1 MTAPLPYHPGLPLTF
16 GGLDPDDASFEKCRA
31 VILPIPFERTTS
43 YMPGTKHGPR
53 EILLASTQMELYEEE
68 NAVEVCDIGI
78 HTLPEMELPF
88 SSTAEAFE
96 EISRTAG
103 WLLDEGKF
111 FVALGGE
118 HSITAPLVAAVAR
131 RTPGLSVL
139 QIDAHADLRADYLGD
154 PHSHASAMRR
164 VLDLAP
170 CVQVAVRS
178 LSSAEAA
185 ALPGLS
191 TRVFYDWNMR
201 DDPDWMRRVVD
212 ALSEEVYLTIDV
224 DGLDPAVMPA
234 TGTPEPGG
242 LSWRELLTLLRM
254 VNGSKHVVGCDV
266 VELSPL
272 AGLVAP
278 TFLCAKLV
286 YKILSYRFFGSPDRT
301 RPGR

>member
-1 MTAPLPYHPGLPLTF
+1 MTQALPYHPGLPLTF
-16 GGLDPDDASFEKCRA
+16 GGLDPEESSFDKSRA

-53 EILLASTQMELYEEE
+53 EILQASSQLELYEEE
-68 NAVEVCDIGI
+68 NGVEVCSIGI

-96 EISRTAG
+96 EIERTAG
-103 WLLDEGKF
+103 WLIDEGKF

-118 HSITAPLVAAVAR
+118 HSISGPLVAAVAR

-164 VLDLAP
+164 VLEHAP
-170 CVQVAVRS
+170 AVQVAIRS
-178 LSSAEAA
+178 LSAPEAE
-185 ALPGLS
+185 ALPGLR

-201 DDPDWMRRVVD
+201 EDPAWMSRVVD
-212 ALSEEVYLTIDV
+212 ALSDQVYLTIDV
-224 DGLDPAVMPA
+224 DGLDPAIMPA

-242 LSWRELLTLLRM
+242 LTWRELLALLRLL
-254 VNGSKHVVGCDV
+254 NARKKVVACDV
-266 VELSPL
+266 VELCPL

-278 TFLCAKLV
+278 SFLCTKLI
-286 YKILSYRFFGSPDRT
+286 YKILSYRFFGSAGYPRA
-301 RPGR
+301 GM